1 MNVPSPLSIPPGPP
15 TSAILDRLERE
26 LRGLWTTPLVPGEAP
41 KSRVCTMNLVVAGSR
56 EIANRYTA
64 VVDEVTAGV
73 PSRAIVISLEAEED
87 TKPLEGEATAVCTPG
102 EGGAVC
108 SERVRLD
115 ASGSVCARVA
125 SAVEALVVPEIPTT
139 LVWLGRV
146 HMDDAVFT
154 SLAEQAQR
162 VVLDTEYTSLASL
175 LQLARWSRE
184 DAGRPALADMAWTR
198 LSTWQELCARLFD
211 EPRTRDHVAAITRVT
226 LHQASESGARLGS
239 EGALLLGWLATRLG
253 WKAVRMGG
261 GLKMKREDGRDVQ
274 LVLGAVDRPSVVAPL
289 ALKSVTIEAEL
300 GGTKLVGTMD
310 RELASGGSGNG
321 ITSDADVIQ
330 WQLEQTGQPTMQQ
343 RVRLGTN
350 KAARVLERT
359 LHRPAFD
366 PLLVESVQFAEHFLE
381 DGVVVR

>member
-1 MNVPSPLSIPPGPP
+1 VNVSPLSIPPGPP

-26 LRGLWTTPLVPGEAP
+26 LRGLWTAPVVPGEAP
-41 KSRVCTMNLVVAGSR
+41 KSRVCTMNLVVAASR
-56 EIANRYTA
+56 EIADRYTA

-73 PSRAIVISLEAEED
+73 PARAIVIALEAEED
-87 TKPLEGEATAVCTPG
+87 TQPLEGEATAVCTPG
-102 EGGAVC
+102 DGGVVC
-108 SERVRLD
+108 SERVRLN
-115 ASGSVCARVA
+115 ATGSVCARVA

-154 SLAEQAQR
+154 SLAQQAQR

-184 DAGRPALADMAWTR
+184 ETGRPALADMAWTR
-198 LSTWQELCARLFD
+198 LATWQELCARLFD

-239 EGALLLGWLATRLG
+239 EGALLLGWLATCLG
-253 WKAVRMGG
+253 WRAVRMGG
-261 GLKMKREDGRDVQ
+261 GLKMKREDGHDVH

-289 ALKSVTIEAEL
+289 ALKAVTIEAEV
-300 GGTKLVGTMD
+300 GGVTLVGTMD

-366 PLLVESVQFAEHFLE
+366 PLLVEAVQFAEHFLE